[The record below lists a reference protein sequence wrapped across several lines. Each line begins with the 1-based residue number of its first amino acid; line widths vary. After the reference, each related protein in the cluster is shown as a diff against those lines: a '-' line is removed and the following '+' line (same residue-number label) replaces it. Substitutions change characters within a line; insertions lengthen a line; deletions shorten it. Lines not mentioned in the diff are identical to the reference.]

1 MRAKPFLKW
10 AGGKSQLLKP
20 IMKAVETAQ
29 SDKQKFIYIEPFVGS
44 GAVFFEVMEQ
54 FGDQVKK
61 AVINDRNKDLMQAY
75 RVIRD
80 ELPQLLNELEELKA
94 SYYNQ
99 NSEDSRKSLYYK
111 IRNEFNKREAGWAK
125 QTAMLIF
132 LNKTCYNGLYRVN
145 SKDDFNV
152 PFGKYKNPGI
162 YEKNKLEALNFLLQK
177 VTILNRDFNEIL
189 PYIDEHPNVFVYL
202 DPPYRPISSTA
213 SFNAYAKDI
222 FDDEEQTR
230 LKQFCDRLHE
240 KGSYWLLSNSD
251 PKNIVAEDT
260 FFEDLYSD
268 YFIDR
273 VQARR
278 SINSNAAKR
287 GNIHELLISNFK
299 KIE

>member
-1 MRAKPFLKW
+1 MRVKPFLKW

-29 SDKQKFIYIEPFVGS
+29 SEKRKFIYIEPFVGS
-44 GAVFFEVMEQ
+44 GAVFLQVMEQ
-54 FGDQVKK
+54 FGGKVKK
-61 AVINDRNKDLMQAY
+61 AVINDRNKDLIQAY

-80 ELPQLLNELEELKA
+80 ELPQLLNEMEKLKV

-99 NSEDSRKSLYYK
+99 STESSKKSLYYE
-111 IRNEFNKREAGWAK
+111 IRDEFNKREAEWAK

-145 SKDDFNV
+145 SKDEFNV

-162 YEKNKLEALNFLLQK
+162 YEKNKLEALHSLLQK
-177 VTILNRDFNEIL
+177 VTILNEDFNDML
-189 PYIDEHPNVFVYL
+189 PYIDEHPNTFVYL

-222 FDDEEQTR
+222 FDDEEQMR
-230 LKQFCDRLHE
+230 LKQFCDRLHK

-251 PKNIVAEDT
+251 PKNIDAEDT

-273 VQARR
+273 VEARR

-287 GNIHELLISNFK
+287 GNIHELLISNFEK
-299 KIE
+299 KE